1 MNQKRISII
10 ASVVALLVI
19 VFVCLLFGTKG
30 AKKSG
35 QIHLYITGENGKVLL
50 NQEVDFYQGEVL
62 IDVLRRNVEVEE
74 GKGSQKGMI
83 IGINGD
89 TTDITKEYYKLVVN
103 CEFASVGAWELV
115 PSDQDEIRITYSS
128 IEDWEVGC

>member
-1 MNQKRISII
+1 MGYADITINQKRRMKMNQKRISII

-62 IDVLRRNVEVEE
+62 IDVL
-74 GKGSQKGMI
+74 
-83 IGINGD
+83 
-89 TTDITKEYYKLVVN
+89 
-103 CEFASVGAWELV
+103 
-115 PSDQDEIRITYSS
+115 
-128 IEDWEVGC
+128 

>member
-1 MNQKRISII
+1 
-10 ASVVALLVI
+10 
-19 VFVCLLFGTKG
+19 
-30 AKKSG
+30 
-35 QIHLYITGENGKVLL
+35 
-50 NQEVDFYQGEVL
+50 
-62 IDVLRRNVEVEE
+62 
-74 GKGSQKGMI
+74 MI